1 MTDFIN
7 SKAVLFSGTK
17 NRVFDKEFG
26 FYSEEYF
33 REMLVRERK
42 RTERSQKPIVLC
54 MIDIRHL
61 RAALSSK
68 DIARKISLLMASSTR
83 NIDIK
88 GWYEHN
94 RCIGIIYIEINKSGI
109 ESVVNKLRANLV
121 ALFGARIAGYVR
133 VSMARFPEDDE
144 RPLMQNQV
152 ADIRF
157 YPSVDKIAHAKGVSL
172 AFKRLLDIV
181 GSVFL
186 LMLFSPAFILI
197 TVLIKCTSRGP
208 VFFTQKR
215 VGRGGKSFTFLKF
228 RSMHVNNDATVHR
241 EFVKSFIKSTNV
253 SGSPVYKLTND
264 PRITTVGKFLRKTS
278 LDELPQFINV
288 LAGPMSLV
296 GPRPAIPYEV
306 EEYNAWHR
314 CRVLEVK
321 PGITGFWQVKGRS
334 RTTFDAMV
342 RMDIQYIRKWSLV
355 WDIKLLFQTPF
366 ALFKGAY

>member
-1 MTDFIN
+1 MTDFIK
-7 SKAVLFSGTK
+7 SKAVLFSGK
-17 NRVFDKEFG
+17 KDRVFDKEFG

-33 REMLVRERK
+33 REMLVMERK

-54 MIDIRHL
+54 MIDIRQL
-61 RAALSSK
+61 LAVLSAR
-68 DIARKISLLMASSTR
+68 DVARKISLLMGSSTR

-94 RCIGIIYIEINKSGI
+94 RCIGIIYIEIKKNGI
-109 ESVVNKLRANLV
+109 ESVINKLRANLV
-121 ALFGARIAGYVR
+121 ALFGKKIAGSVR
-133 VSMARFPEDDE
+133 VSLACFPEDDE
-144 RPLMQNQV
+144 TPATQHQV

-157 YPSVDKIAHAKGVSL
+157 YPSTAGIAHAKGVSL

-186 LMLFSPAFILI
+186 LLLFSPAFILI
-197 TVLIKCTSRGP
+197 TILVKCTSKGP
-208 VFFTQKR
+208 VFFSQKR

-228 RSMHVNNDATVHR
+228 RSMHVNNDAAVHR
-241 EFVKSFIKSTNV
+241 EFVKSFIKNTNV
-253 SGSPVYKLTND
+253 SGSPVFKLTND
-264 PRITTVGKFLRKTS
+264 TRITPIGKFLRKTS

-288 LAGPMSLV
+288 LAGSMSLV

-314 CRVLEVK
+314 RRVLEVK

-342 RMDIQYIRKWSLV
+342 RMDIQYIRQWSLL

-366 ALFKGAY
+366 ALVKGAY